1 MRLPFKCCDLNRLLL
16 SDVMHCKTC
25 VNTFQ
30 VREKLIQLTLE
41 RLDMTDLWNERWEH
55 LQLSQYISC
64 YLCCLVSSL
73 VLLALLIFVPS
84 HAKGQEARAEL
95 FTQSQGFCW

>member
-1 MRLPFKCCDLNRLLL
+1 M
-16 SDVMHCKTC
+16 
-25 VNTFQ
+25 FQ

-64 YLCCLVSSL
+64 YLHCLVSSL
-73 VLLALLIFVPS
+73 VLLASLIFVPS
-84 HAKGQEARAEL
+84 HAKSQEAWAEL